1 VVFAV
6 VPTVTLGRSSGP
18 LITDSSCVTVS
29 EDVMAA
35 VKLEIMM
42 IATNIQMSPKIRPA
56 SMTGALSP

>member
-1 VVFAV
+1 
-6 VPTVTLGRSSGP
+6 
-18 LITDSSCVTVS
+18 
-29 EDVMAA
+29 MAA